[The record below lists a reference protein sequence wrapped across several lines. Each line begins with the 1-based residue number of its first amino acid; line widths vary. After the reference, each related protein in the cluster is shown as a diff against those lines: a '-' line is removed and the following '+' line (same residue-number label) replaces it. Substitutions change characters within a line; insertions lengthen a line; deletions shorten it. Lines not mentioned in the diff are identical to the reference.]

1 MNQGAAL
8 IQGFLKVDLGRLS
21 AGGGNRTPMD
31 RSPVDFESTASTN
44 FTTSAKNALKLK
56 LYELKARKKY

>member
-1 MNQGAAL
+1 MNPNVAL
-8 IQGFLKVDLGRLS
+8 IRSFFKTDFLGWLS

-44 FTTSAKNALKLK
+44 FTTSAKSALKLI
-56 LYELKARKKY
+56 LCRLKTRKK